1 MPVNPH
7 ITAMPT
13 APYSRESAA
22 KGDDQIAYEN
32 AVSCEEVGRY
42 QSALEWYA
50 EVKLTGNRWDRAAS
64 MSRVALLV
72 ALNRGEEAVNLGMK
86 AVMRMNR
93 PSPGLIAEVARAWNQ
108 HIGPTRALDFCRH
121 WLSRS
126 PACRTAT
133 LWFSAAAY
141 AAQSQQFAR
150 SLRYIGHCLDLCGDT
165 FGGDLFL
172 DFDFAP
178 LWQHLAHDPLT
189 AEDAAALSRSVWQTQ
204 RDVLAKMH
212 GSLSFESIGHV
223 PLSMR
228 SMLHLHT
235 PSMTWQPHA
244 RATPSQLVAFT
255 SWCEAVR
262 QRARQSL
269 AEGLI
274 KALAQQ
280 PATSGECA

>member
-7 ITAMPT
+7 FTAMPT
-13 APYSRESAA
+13 ATYPRGSAA

-32 AVSCEEVGRY
+32 AVSCEEVGRH

-72 ALNRGEEAVNLGMK
+72 ALIRSEEAVNLGMK

-108 HIGPTRALDFCRH
+108 HIGPSRALDFCRH

-141 AAQSQQFAR
+141 AAQCQQFAR
-150 SLRYIGHCLDLCGDT
+150 SLRYIGHCLDLCDDT

-189 AEDAAALSRSVWQTQ
+189 AEETAALRRPAWQAH
-204 RDVLAKMH
+204 REILAKMH
-212 GSLSFESIGHV
+212 GQLSFESIAHV
-223 PLSMR
+223 PPTLR
-228 SMLHLHT
+228 ARLHLDT
-235 PSMTWQPHA
+235 RSMTWQPHP
-244 RATPSQLVAFT
+244 RSTPSQLAAFT
-255 SWCEAVR
+255 SWCAAVR
-262 QRARQSL
+262 SQARQSL

-280 PATSGECA
+280 PATSGECV